1 MGQMMFVAG
10 RAGAKIFLWLRRYW
24 RSDVSAVSYFKKW
37 CCCGASVRIE
47 RWCCA
52 RNELLTGVHGVAS
65 YAVVA
70 MCCPCDGI
78 PVCVVTSAADN
89 TVTATCETP
98 AHAMTNASV
107 ARKSFAVFLRV
118 VFIGV
123 KLQII
128 LLKDEFAG
136 IKVARQMMF
145 FCGPMKKLF

>member
-1 MGQMMFVAG
+1 
-10 RAGAKIFLWLRRYW
+10 
-24 RSDVSAVSYFKKW
+24 
-37 CCCGASVRIE
+37 
-47 RWCCA
+47 
-52 RNELLTGVHGVAS
+52 
-65 YAVVA
+65 

-78 PVCVVTSAADN
+78 PACVVTSAADN

-107 ARKSFAVFLRV
+107 ARKIFAVFLKV

-123 KLQII
+123 KIQII